1 MEQSNIESGT
11 KKQRRKAVD
20 FSALRQSMSRHR
32 TAYYRVL
39 GITFILACIY
49 AFSLPRRYTCRVML
63 APELSNTGGRN
74 YLSVLASSFGLTMG
88 TARTG
93 SEALF
98 PTLYP
103 DLMKS
108 VDFRT
113 SLFEVPVHRDNDSLT
128 MTYYDYLLHE
138 QKHPWWSAA
147 ARSVIGGI
155 ASLLSADAQKQPVKG
170 AGDVNP
176 FRLTRRQTDVTKM
189 IGRRIRCLVDKKTLV
204 ITIQVTDQDPLICAT
219 MADTVQSRLQQF
231 ITNYRTSKAREDLEY
246 SHKIYA
252 EAKRDYDKARQ
263 MYASFSDANQD
274 IILQSVRMKLTDL
287 ENEMQLKYNAY
298 TAVAT
303 QLQSAKARVQEETP
317 AFTTIQSATVP
328 VRPSAPNRMGIIL
341 LWLFMAFV
349 GTSFWAFYKDKQLKS
364 FLGIS

>member
-113 SLFEVPVHRDNDSLT
+113 SLFEVPVHRDYDSLT

-138 QKHPWWSAA
+138 QKRPWWSAA

-155 ASLLSADAQKQPVKG
+155 ASLLSADAQKQPAKG